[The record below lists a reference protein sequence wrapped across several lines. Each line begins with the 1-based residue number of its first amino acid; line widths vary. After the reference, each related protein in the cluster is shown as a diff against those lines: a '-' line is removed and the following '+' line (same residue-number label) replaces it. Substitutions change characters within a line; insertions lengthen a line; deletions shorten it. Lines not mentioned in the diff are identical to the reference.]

1 MLQRSSLERK
11 EFKEDELKLI
21 KKFDVKNLA
30 VIFPENLNQLLIW
43 TSELAQHNHA
53 QFIEFS
59 NKLGLMA
66 EDNVEERE
74 EINKKIKF
82 YRNSAFEENQIKDF
96 YLKKLLDQGEATVR
110 GYIKHPI
117 KQNTK
122 YAVISYH
129 GYDFVSFATPEIIE
143 KSPLNFIDFVQIEA
157 PKTLADIHPDEAL
170 LLSAI
175 HDFAKPI
182 VDKIEQIQ
190 KEPETQIFLKNIAY
204 WISNHERTSPF
215 MDKILSEMET
225 NPNLSEARHTISY
238 KQVFKLLS
246 ESEDLENT
254 SLLDLINQS
263 YFQEGILECFDN
275 IEISNHLKNVKKL

>member
-82 YRNSAFEENQIKDF
+82 YRNSAFEEKPNKRF
-96 YLKKLLDQGEATVR
+96 LSKEATGSGGSDR
-110 GYIKHPI
+110 KGIY
-117 KQNTK
+117 Q
-122 YAVISYH
+122 
-129 GYDFVSFATPEIIE
+129 
-143 KSPLNFIDFVQIEA
+143 
-157 PKTLADIHPDEAL
+157 
-170 LLSAI
+170 
-175 HDFAKPI
+175 
-182 VDKIEQIQ
+182 
-190 KEPETQIFLKNIAY
+190 
-204 WISNHERTSPF
+204 TS
-215 MDKILSEMET
+215 D
-225 NPNLSEARHTISY
+225 
-238 KQVFKLLS
+238 
-246 ESEDLENT
+246 
-254 SLLDLINQS
+254 
-263 YFQEGILECFDN
+263 
-275 IEISNHLKNVKKL
+275 